1 MSENTPS
8 AAGDTGPSIDE
19 VIASKE
25 GRSTQLKRKLSG
37 RHMRMIAIG
46 GAIGTGLFVA
56 SGKTISTAG
65 PGGAIVAYGLIGIM
79 VLFLMQSLGEM
90 AAHLYVEPTTIKYH
104 LTGLLQ
110 KTGSRDR
117 LQAVLWGIR
126 AGMVHP

>member
-1 MSENTPS
+1 VD
-8 AAGDTGPSIDE
+8 A
-19 VIASKE
+19 
-25 GRSTQLKRKLSG
+25 
-37 RHMRMIAIG
+37 G
-46 GAIGTGLFVA
+46 GASEPAVSTGADSAEVTLTVREQE
-56 SGKTISTAG
+56 
-65 PGGAIVAYGLIGIM
+65 
-79 VLFLMQSLGEM
+79 VLHLLARGMSNGEM